1 MQKSPALRPTL
12 RFGLRPLLAA
22 CLLFGSTFAVHG
34 AEGQGTVGHAGITT
48 NNALAPNPT
57 TFANGMNA
65 DTVFVV
71 PFAISYPE
79 GESYI
84 VNGVNLF
91 LRDGALPMA
100 AGSDSGAVPNTSGG
114 GGDPGDGGGGGTPG
128 SDGEVLP
135 LPLFSGV
142 SINIFSTL
150 PTSLSLPTSLLDFSS
165 PSGVLSR
172 TPYSR
177 HFSASS
183 TAIFN
188 AGVTYYLA
196 LSYSG
201 PGNMEWVKMT
211 NDSFGHTFPGDIP
224 VTSLVGDSDP
234 LVFYRVTAGGVEG
247 FYDNVGGF
255 SIAANVISAIP
266 EPATVGAV
274 AASGVLAL
282 ALFVRWRSRRAA
294 ASVEVGPPASAR

>member
-1 MQKSPALRPTL
+1 MQKSPAL

-22 CLLFGSTFAVHG
+22 CLLFGLTFAVHG
-34 AEGQGTVGHAGITT
+34 AEGQGTVGHAGITA
-48 NNALAPNPT
+48 NNAFAPSPT
-57 TFANGMNA
+57 TFATGMSA
-65 DTVFVV
+65 DTVFVI
-71 PFAISYPE
+71 PFAINYPE

-84 VNGVNLF
+84 VNAVNLF
-91 LRDGALPMA
+91 LRDGALGMA
-100 AGSDSGAVPNTSGG
+100 AGSDSGAAPNTSGG
-114 GGDPGDGGGGGTPG
+114 GGDPGSGGGTPG
-128 SDGEVLP
+128 GDGDVP
-135 LPLFSGV
+135 PPPLFSGV

-165 PSGVLSR
+165 LSGDVSR
-172 TPYSR
+172 TPYSH

-183 TAIFN
+183 TAIFA

-211 NDSFGHTFPGDIP
+211 SDSYGHTFPGDMPI
-224 VTSLVGDSDP
+224 TSLVGDSDP
-234 LVFYRVTAGGVEG
+234 LVFYKVTAGGVEG

-282 ALFVRWRSRRAA
+282 ALFVRWRRRRAA
-294 ASVEVGPPASAR
+294 ASAEAAPSASSR